1 MTSASFENVSW
12 SSAGSVQGPLTHV
25 NLVWAPN
32 TNPTDSSA
40 TGAVIPLS
48 FQTGSMPLTTY
59 PVFPEEHYQGR
70 SRYPGLQNTTPGNS
84 SRRYGLDVHS
94 TFHLPPQSTGSL
106 PGGSLRGSNFPPR
119 VIAPIPRRATQAMIP
134 YDTLLRP
141 AMPVS
146 CINPLDTMLSTQQH
160 ASGASNLTNVT
171 GDHGFMA
178 IYEPYSA
185 PGTPPASDFSHRK
198 TNQNFSVRLWAPQPS
213 CRRHR
218 KPSDCQSRAHTEY
231 GESK

>member
-1 MTSASFENVSW
+1 
-12 SSAGSVQGPLTHV
+12 
-25 NLVWAPN
+25 
-32 TNPTDSSA
+32 
-40 TGAVIPLS
+40 
-48 FQTGSMPLTTY
+48 MPLTTY

-185 PGTPPASDFSHRK
+185 PGTRQLLISATEKLIKISAFDSGLPSQAAAVTESRPTARVEHTRNMG
-198 TNQNFSVRLWAPQPS
+198 NQSEPMNSCSAEFINNIFSVFPIDCFRPVNRANQLL
-213 CRRHR
+213 RRG
-218 KPSDCQSRAHTEY
+218 S
-231 GESK
+231 